1 MTESLNDTLSE
12 LARVLEER
20 KAASPDSSYV
30 AKLHHKGQDAILKKV
45 GEEACEVIMA
55 SKGQNPEQVVYETA
69 DLWFHSMVLLSHHGL
84 GPSDVVNELARRMGL
99 SGLEE
104 KANRAK

>member
-1 MTESLNDTLSE
+1 MTQSLNDTLKE
-12 LARVLEER
+12 LAQVLEER

-30 AKLHHKGQDAILKKV
+30 AKLHSKGQDAILKKV

-55 SKGQNPEQVVYETA
+55 SKDQNAEQVVYETA
-69 DLWFHSMVLLSHHGL
+69 DLWFHTMVLLSHHGL
-84 GPSDVVNELARRMGL
+84 GPGDVVNELARRMGL

>member
-55 SKGQNPEQVVYETA
+55 SKGQNPEPVVYETA